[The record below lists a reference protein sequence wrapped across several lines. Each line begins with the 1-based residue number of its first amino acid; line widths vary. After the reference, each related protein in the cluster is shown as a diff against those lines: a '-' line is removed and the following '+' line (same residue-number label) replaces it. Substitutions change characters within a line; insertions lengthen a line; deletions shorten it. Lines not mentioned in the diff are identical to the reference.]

1 MAVIKKCIAILKDRE
16 KLYEI
21 IFGTDTPAGKMFDI
35 MVMVSIILSIAISIV
50 GTKLLALNF
59 EWMSTVLRILEGF
72 FMVFFTIEYLLRL
85 YCSPRWKDYAF
96 SFFGIIDFLATFP
109 AYLAF
114 VLPAAQYM
122 LMFRAFRLI
131 RVFRIFKLFSFMN
144 EGYLLMESLR
154 RSAKKISVYF
164 LFVIV
169 LVIAIGTL
177 MFIVEGGT
185 PDSHF
190 SDLSTSIYWAI
201 VTLTT
206 VGYGDITPVTALGRF
221 FSSLVMILG
230 YTIIAVPTGIVSA
243 SIIDTTREKVRDN
256 KCPRCNAEVQPED
269 NYCRHC
275 GEKL

>member
-1 MAVIKKCIAILKDRE
+1 MNIIRKCITTLKDRE

-21 IFGTDTPAGKMFDI
+21 IFGTDTPAGKSFDI
-35 MVMVSIILSIAISIV
+35 IVMIAIILSIGISIV
-50 GTKLLALNF
+50 GSKLMALNV
-59 EWMSTVLRILEGF
+59 EWIGTMLMFMEGF
-72 FMVFFTIEYLLRL
+72 FMVFFTIEYFLRL

-109 AYLAF
+109 AYLVF
-114 VLPAAQYM
+114 ILPAAQYM

-144 EGYLLMESLR
+144 EGFLLMESLR
-154 RSAKKISVYF
+154 RSAKKIAVYF

-185 PDSHF
+185 PESNF
-190 SDLSTSIYWAI
+190 TDLSTSIYWAI

-243 SIIDTTREKVRDN
+243 SIIDTTKEKARDN
-256 KCPRCNAEVQPED
+256 KCPRCNAKIRPTD
-269 NYCRHC
+269 NYCHHC